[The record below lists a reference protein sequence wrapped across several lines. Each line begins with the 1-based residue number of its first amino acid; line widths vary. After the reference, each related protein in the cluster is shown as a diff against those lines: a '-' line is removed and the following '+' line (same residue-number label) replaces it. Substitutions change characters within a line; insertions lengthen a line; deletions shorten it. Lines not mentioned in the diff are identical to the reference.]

1 MREER
6 RGEGAQA
13 GKGEDRRKYKRKDR
27 KKGGK
32 RVLFKIH
39 SCDCGSTMGAILAE
53 QVKQVWGEKVRVS
66 DGASVTQVLNELQEG
81 SHTAPLLRQTSFTF
95 LLWSGGRG
103 FGVSLWG
110 WRKEEEEEMK
120 GKLHTQHCTTS
131 TLCQYLALF
140 RLGVVGTFPPSWST
154 WRFNSVITSSADK
167 ES

>member
-1 MREER
+1 M
-6 RGEGAQA
+6 
-13 GKGEDRRKYKRKDR
+13 
-27 KKGGK
+27 
-32 RVLFKIH
+32 LFKIH
-39 SCDCGSTMGAILAE
+39 SCDCGSTMCAILAE

-120 GKLHTQHCTTS
+120 GKLHTQHCTTN

-140 RLGVVGTFPPSWST
+140 QLGVVGTFPPSWST